1 MFHKIPENSKLII
14 YGGGGRGHRYVEQIQ
29 RIAYYKIVAVLD
41 KDPSNVEEFTFSVLG
56 AASFPVLYPEEIAEA
71 GDYDYVVIA
80 LKAEEMIREAEDI
93 LLRSGVP
100 KEKIVWNE
108 G

>member
-1 MFHKIPENSKLII
+1 M
-14 YGGGGRGHRYVEQIQ
+14 
-29 RIAYYKIVAVLD
+29 
-41 KDPSNVEEFTFSVLG
+41 
-56 AASFPVLYPEEIAEA
+56 LYPEEIAEA